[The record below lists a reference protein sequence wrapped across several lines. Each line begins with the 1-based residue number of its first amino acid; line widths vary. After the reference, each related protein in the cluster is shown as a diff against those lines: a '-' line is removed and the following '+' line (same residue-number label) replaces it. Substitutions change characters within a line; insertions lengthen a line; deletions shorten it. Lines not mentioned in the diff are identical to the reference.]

1 MTVALIYQVQQKNK
15 QMRQEDYNKND
26 QIDIKVGE
34 SKKGSKIF
42 EALAKNIKIIV
53 VLEIIIIFVFGYF
66 FLLKAEFASLKQEKD
81 LISLKSSKLE
91 EIQKYQVKF
100 NALKLATKQ
109 IEDKKNVYQGDLYD
123 VLPQKQNLPEIL
135 LQVEALV
142 NHYGL
147 ILRDIQISAPQ
158 NVKEEPSKIDNNIEQ
173 IEVSIS
179 VFGGTGSY
187 DKLKDFLEG
196 IEKHI
201 RLFDV
206 TSFSFDSGMTQY
218 RIVFKTYYLKN
229 EK

>member
-1 MTVALIYQVQQKNK
+1 
-15 QMRQEDYNKND
+15 MRQEDYNKND

-42 EALAKNIKIIV
+42 EIFAKNIKIIV
-53 VLEIIIIFVFGYF
+53 ILEVIIIFVSGYL

-91 EIQKYQVKF
+91 EIQKYQGKF
-100 NALKLATKQ
+100 NALKLANKQ
-109 IEDKKNVYQGDLYD
+109 IEDKKNVYQGDLYE

-142 NHYGL
+142 NRYGL
-147 ILRDIQISAPQ
+147 VLSNIQISAPQ
-158 NVKEEPSKIDNNIEQ
+158 EGGSSSKSSSDDPNIIDNNIEQ
-173 IEVSIS
+173 IEVTIS

-196 IEKHI
+196 IESHI

-206 TSFSFDSGMTQY
+206 TSFSFDAGMTQY
-218 RIVFKTYYLKN
+218 NIIFKTYYLKN